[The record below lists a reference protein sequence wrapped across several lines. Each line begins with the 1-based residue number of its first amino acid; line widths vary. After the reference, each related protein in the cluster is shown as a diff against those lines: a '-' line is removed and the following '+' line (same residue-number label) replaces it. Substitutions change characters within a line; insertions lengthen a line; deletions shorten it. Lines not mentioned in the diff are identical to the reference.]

1 MVGDFTKLAPL
12 YQQQPAINKK
22 ETTSTTHSMF
32 TSEARDTVITELPF
46 LLSELHSGE
55 ALASFY
61 IQIL

>member
-1 MVGDFTKLAPL
+1 MVGDFTKLALL
-12 YQQQPAINKK
+12 YQQQPTVNKK

-32 TSEARDTVITELPF
+32 TSEARDAVMTELPF
-46 LLSELHSGE
+46 LLSKLHSGE